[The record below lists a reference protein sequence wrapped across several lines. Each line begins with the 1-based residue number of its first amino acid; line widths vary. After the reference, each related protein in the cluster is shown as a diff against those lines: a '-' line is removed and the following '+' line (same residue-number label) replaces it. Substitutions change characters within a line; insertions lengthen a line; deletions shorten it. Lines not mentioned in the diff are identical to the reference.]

1 LAEAQ
6 GPPQGHRHAL
16 KGVLVALP
24 DDERSLITRLRNAH
38 RYELPFLRALNDEY
52 ELRSPRAYMH
62 PEIAAELGDRLQQV
76 VIAWPQLVVD
86 SLEERLDVEGFRL
99 PKGNPDDD
107 LWRVWQANNLD
118 EQSQLATVDAL
129 AMRRAYIAV
138 GTNEDDADTPL
149 VTFESPLEVFA
160 DIDPR
165 TRRVRSAIRIYGSQ
179 VLREKD
185 GDLLANVQPITGQLE
200 QYATVYEPNRTTY
213 YDLTNEWAVLDRDEH
228 NLGVV
233 PIVPMINRARLA
245 DWTGRSELEPMLPLA
260 RAANKL
266 ATDMMVAAEFVAIP
280 LRGMFGVGPGDFE
293 DQHGNKQT
301 ALQAIMG
308 RLLAIPDDAGTAKQF
323 EFAAAQL
330 SQFHDSISQLARLVA
345 SVSGLPP
352 HFLGLATDNP
362 PSADAIRSAE
372 IRLVKRAERKQ
383 RAFGGAYEQA
393 MRLVR
398 RLQSGEPDPKLMRLE
413 TVWRDASTPTIA
425 QSADATVKKHAEGII
440 TTRQA
445 REDLQYTDAQIARME
460 ADDEKQ
466 AALDPVGQLSRKLG
480 QDLAVPQEQP
490 VPVA

>member
-1 LAEAQ
+1 M
-6 GPPQGHRHAL
+6 
-16 KGVLVALP
+16 ALP
-24 DDERSLITRLRNAH
+24 DTERSLISRLMNAH
-38 RYELPFLRALNDEY
+38 EYERPVLRALNGEY
-52 ELRSPRAYMH
+52 ELRSSRAYMH
-62 PEIAAELGDRLQQV
+62 PEIAAELGERLQQV

-86 SLEERLDVEGFRL
+86 AIEERLDVEGFRL
-99 PKGNPDDD
+99 PKGDPDDE
-107 LWRVWQANNLD
+107 LWRVWQENNCD

-165 TRRVRSAIRIYGSQ
+165 TRKVRSAIRIYGNDDW
-179 VLREKD
+179 RRRD
-185 GDLLANVQPITGQLE
+185 GQLDAMVLASGRLE
-200 QYATVYEPNRTTY
+200 RYATVYEPNQTSY
-213 YDLTNEWAVLDRDEH
+213 YDLTSEWKLLDRDEH
-228 NLGVV
+228 QLGVV
-233 PIVPMINRARLA
+233 PIVPMINRSRLA

-280 LRGMFGVGPGDFE
+280 LRGMFGVGPDDFE
-293 DQHGNKQT
+293 DQHGNK
-301 ALQAIMG
+301 LSPMQAIMG
-308 RLLAIPDDAGTAKQF
+308 RMLAIPDDEKVARQF

-330 SQFHDSISQLARLVA
+330 SQFHDSINQLARLVA

-393 MRLVR
+393 MRLVN
-398 RLQSGEPDPKLMRLE
+398 RLQTGDWDPKLMRLE

-425 QSADATVKKHAEGII
+425 QSADATVKKHSEGII

-460 ADDEKQ
+460 DDDEKQ
-466 AALDPVGQLSRKLG
+466 AALDPVGQLSRTLG
-480 QDLAVPQEQP
+480 QQPPPAPAGQP

>member
-1 LAEAQ
+1 
-6 GPPQGHRHAL
+6 
-16 KGVLVALP
+16 VALP
-24 DDERSLITRLRNAH
+24 DTERQLIARLTNAH
-38 RYELPFLRALNDEY
+38 EFERPILRALNGEY
-52 ELRSPRAYMH
+52 ELRSSRAYMH
-62 PEIAAELGDRLQQV
+62 PEIAAELGERLQQV

-99 PKGNPDDD
+99 PKGDPDDE
-107 LWRVWQANNLD
+107 LWRVWQENNCD

-165 TRRVRSAIRIYGSQ
+165 TRKVRSAIRIYGNDDW
-179 VLREKD
+179 RRRD
-185 GDLLANVQPITGQLE
+185 GQLDAMALASGRLE
-200 QYATVYEPNRTTY
+200 RYATVYEPNRTSY
-213 YDLTNEWAVLDRDEH
+213 YDLTSEWKLLDRDEH
-228 NLGVV
+228 QLGVV
-233 PIVPMINRARLA
+233 PIVPMINRSRLA

-280 LRGMFGVGPGDFE
+280 LRGMFGVGPDDFE
-293 DQHGNKQT
+293 DQHGNK
-301 ALQAIMG
+301 LSPMQAIMG
-308 RLLAIPDDAGTAKQF
+308 RMLAIPDDEKVARQF

-330 SQFHDSISQLARLVA
+330 SQFHDSINQLARLVA

-393 MRLVR
+393 MRLVN
-398 RLQSGEPDPKLMRLE
+398 RLQTGDWDPKLMRLE

-460 ADDEKQ
+460 ADDEKT
-466 AALDPVGQLSRKLG
+466 AANDPLLAAVRNGGQSASP
-480 QDLAVPQEQP
+480 AVPPAEP
-490 VPVA
+490 APAAA

>member
-1 LAEAQ
+1 
-6 GPPQGHRHAL
+6 
-16 KGVLVALP
+16 VLP
-24 DDERSLITRLRNAH
+24 EDEKSLITRLRNAH
-38 RYELPFLRALNDEY
+38 NYELPLLRALNDEY
-52 ELRSPRAYMH
+52 ELRSSRAYMH
-62 PEIAAELGDRLQQV
+62 PEIAAEVGERLQQV

-99 PKGNPDDD
+99 PKGDPDDD
-107 LWRVWQANNLD
+107 LWRVWQANNCD

-165 TRRVRSAIRIYGSQ
+165 KRTVRSAIRLYGNQ
-179 VLREKD
+179 LLRRE
-185 GDLLANVQPITGQLE
+185 GDMLLNTQLISGRLE
-200 QYATVYEPNRTTY
+200 QYATVYEPNRTSY
-213 YDLTNEWAVLDRDEH
+213 YDLTGEWTLLDRDEH

-233 PIVPMINRARLA
+233 PIIPMVNRSRLA
-245 DWTGRSELEPMLPLA
+245 DWTGRSELEPILPLA

-280 LRGMFGVGPGDFE
+280 LRGMFGVGPDDFE
-293 DQHGNKQT
+293 DQHGNKQS
-301 ALQAIMG
+301 AMQAIMG
-308 RLLAIPDDAGTAKQF
+308 RMLAIPDEEKVARQF

-330 SQFHDSISQLARLVA
+330 SQFHDSINQLARLVA

-383 RAFGGAYEQA
+383 RAFGGAYEET
-393 MRLVR
+393 MRLVN
-398 RLQSGEPDPKLMRLE
+398 RLQTGEWNPDLKRLE
-413 TVWRDASTPTIA
+413 TDWRDASTPTIA
-425 QSADATVKKHAEGII
+425 QTADATVKKHAEGII

-466 AALDPVGQLSRKLG
+466 AALDPAGQVMRVLG
-480 QDLAVPQEQP
+480 QGQPQGPP

>member
-1 LAEAQ
+1 
-6 GPPQGHRHAL
+6 
-16 KGVLVALP
+16 VALP
-24 DDERSLITRLRNAH
+24 DTERQLIARLTNAH
-38 RYELPFLRALNDEY
+38 EFERPVLRALNGEY
-52 ELRSPRAYMH
+52 ELRSSRAYMH
-62 PEIAAELGDRLQQV
+62 PEIAAELGERLQQV

-99 PKGNPDDD
+99 PKGDPDDE
-107 LWRVWQANNLD
+107 LWRVWQENNCD

-165 TRRVRSAIRIYGSQ
+165 TRKVRSAIRIYGNDDW
-179 VLREKD
+179 RRRD
-185 GDLLANVQPITGQLE
+185 GQLDAMALASGRLE
-200 QYATVYEPNRTTY
+200 RYATVYEPNRTSY
-213 YDLTNEWAVLDRDEH
+213 YDLTSEWKLLDRDEH
-228 NLGVV
+228 QLGVV
-233 PIVPMINRARLA
+233 PIVPMINRSRLA

-280 LRGMFGVGPGDFE
+280 LRGMFGVGPDDFE
-293 DQHGNKQT
+293 DQHGNK
-301 ALQAIMG
+301 LSPMQAIMG
-308 RLLAIPDDAGTAKQF
+308 RMLAIPDDEKVARQF

-330 SQFHDSISQLARLVA
+330 SQFHDSINQLARLVA

-393 MRLVR
+393 MRLVN
-398 RLQSGEPDPKLMRLE
+398 RLQTGDWDPKLMRLE

-460 ADDEKQ
+460 ADDEKTAANDPLLATVRNGGQ
-466 AALDPVGQLSRKLG
+466 AAPP
-480 QDLAVPQEQP
+480 AVPPAEP
-490 VPVA
+490 APAAA

>member
-1 LAEAQ
+1 M
-6 GPPQGHRHAL
+6 
-16 KGVLVALP
+16 ALP
-24 DDERSLITRLRNAH
+24 DDERTLITRLRNAH
-38 RYELPFLRALNDEY
+38 NYELPYLRALNDEY

-86 SLEERLDVEGFRL
+86 SIEERLDVEGFRL

-129 AMRRAYIAV
+129 TMRRAYIAV
-138 GTNEDDADTPL
+138 GTNEDDDSTPL
-149 VTFESPLEVFA
+149 VTFESPLEVYA
-160 DIDPR
+160 EIDPR

-179 VLREKD
+179 LLGRA
-185 GDLLANVQPITGQLE
+185 GDTLLNTSLMSGRLE

-213 YDLTNEWAVLDRDEH
+213 YDLTNDWKVLDRDEH

-233 PIVPMINRARLA
+233 PIVPMINRSRLA
-245 DWTGRSELEPMLPLA
+245 DWTGRSELEAMLPLSQ
-260 RAANKL
+260 AANKL

-280 LRGMFGVGPGDFE
+280 LRGMFGVGPADFE
-293 DQHGNKQT
+293 DQNGNKQSP
-301 ALQAIMG
+301 LQAIMG
-308 RLLAIPDDAGTAKQF
+308 RLLAIPDDDGSAKQF

-330 SQFHDSISQLARLVA
+330 AQFHDSINAMARLVA

-383 RAFGGAYEQA
+383 RAFGGSYEQA

-398 RLQSGEPDPKLMRLE
+398 RLQTGADDPRLMRLE

-445 REDLQYTDAQIARME
+445 REDLQYTEAQIARME
-460 ADDEKQ
+460 SDDEKQ
-466 AALDPVGQLSRKLG
+466 AAADPVGQLSRQLG
-480 QDLAVPQEQP
+480 QQLPQEQP

>member
-1 LAEAQ
+1 MLSD
-6 GPPQGHRHAL
+6 G
-16 KGVLVALP
+16 
-24 DDERSLITRLRNAH
+24 ERSLITRLRNAH
-38 RYELPFLRALNDEY
+38 GYELPFLRTLNDEY
-52 ELRSPRAYMH
+52 ELRSARAYMH

-99 PKGNPDDD
+99 PKGTPDDD

-149 VTFESPLEVFA
+149 VTFESPLEVYA

-165 TRRVRSAIRIYGSQ
+165 TRKVRSAIRLYGSQ
-179 VLREKD
+179 LLRRESD
-185 GDLLANVQPITGQLE
+185 NQLINAQLVNGRLE

-213 YDLTNEWAVLDRDEH
+213 YDLTGEWKVLDRDEH

-233 PIVPMINRARLA
+233 PIVPMINRSRLA

-266 ATDMMVAAEFVAIP
+266 ATDMMVAAEFVALP
-280 LRGMFGVGPGDFE
+280 LRGIFGVSPADFE
-293 DQHGNKQT
+293 DADGNKLSPMQV
-301 ALQAIMG
+301 LMG
-308 RLLAIPDDAGTAKQF
+308 RLLAIPDDEKVARQF

-330 SQFHDSISQLARLVA
+330 TQFHDSINQLARLVA

-383 RAFGGAYEQA
+383 RAFGGSYEQA

-398 RLQSGEPDPKLMRLE
+398 RLQTGEQDPKLMRLE

-445 REDLQYTDAQIARME
+445 REDLQYTEAQIARME

-466 AALDPVGQLSRKLG
+466 AALDPVGQLTRTLG
-480 QDLAVPQEQP
+480 QGQPQEP
-490 VPVA
+490 LAPAA

>member
-1 LAEAQ
+1 
-6 GPPQGHRHAL
+6 
-16 KGVLVALP
+16 VIP
-24 DDERSLITRLRNAH
+24 DDERNLIARLSNALEFE
-38 RYELPFLRALNDEY
+38 RPFLRALNHEY
-52 ELRSPRAYMH
+52 ELKSRRTYMH
-62 PEIAAELGDRLQQV
+62 PEIAAELGDRLEQV

-99 PKGNPDDD
+99 PKGDPDDE
-107 LWRVWQANNLD
+107 LWRVWQENCCD

-129 AMRRAYIAV
+129 TMRRSYIAV
-138 GTNEDDADTPL
+138 GTNEDDPDTPL

-165 TRRVRSAIRIYGSQ
+165 TREVRSAIRLYGSHQ
-179 VLREKD
+179 WGMGSIVR
-185 GDLLANVQPITGQLE
+185 QPERYVTL
-200 QYATVYEPNRTTY
+200 YEPNRTSF
-213 YDLTNEWAVLDRDEH
+213 YDVTNDWALIDRDDH
-228 NLGVV
+228 NLGMV
-233 PIVPMINRARLA
+233 PIIPMINRSRLS
-245 DWTGRSELEPMLPLA
+245 DWTGRSELEPILPLA

-280 LRGMFGVGPGDFE
+280 LRGMFGVGPDDFE
-293 DQHGNKQT
+293 DAQGNPQT

-308 RLLAIPDDAGTAKQF
+308 RLLAIPDNEGKAKQF
-323 EFAAAQL
+323 EFASAQL
-330 SQFHDSISQLARLVA
+330 SNFHESINQLARLVA

-383 RAFGGAYEQA
+383 RAFGGAYEDA
-393 MRLVR
+393 MRLVA
-398 RLQSGEPDPKLMRLE
+398 RLRTGDWDPKLRRLE
-413 TVWRDASTPTIA
+413 TIWRDASTPTIA

-445 REDLQYTDAQIARME
+445 REDLQYTDAQIQRME

-466 AALDPVGQLSRKLG
+466 AALDPVGQLTKQLG
-480 QDLAVPQEQP
+480 QAAPAQP
-490 VPVA
+490 GPPAAG